1 MKEIKKF
8 SEQELREYVEEY
20 KSIKNSALRRY
31 RSRNEENKMGAY
43 REHLNA
49 KSMISNIRH
58 KLNHGDWLYD
68 DLPDGS
74 RIGFRKIVASGD
86 KSKIGKLVDGFGRI
100 VDETQTAS

>member
-8 SEQELREYVEEY
+8 SEQELRDYAEEY
-20 KSIKNSALRRY
+20 KQIKNAAWRRS
-31 RSRNEENKMGAY
+31 RSRNEENKMAAH
-43 REHLNA
+43 REYLDA

-74 RIGFRKIVASGD
+74 WIGFRKIVASGD
-86 KSKIGKLVDGFGRI
+86 KSRIGKLTDGFGRI

>member
-43 REHLNA
+43 REYLDA
-49 KSMISNIRH
+49 KSMISNIH
-58 KLNHGDWLYD
+58 YKLRHGDWLYD
-68 DLPDGS
+68 DLPNGS
-74 RIGFRKIVASGD
+74 SIGFRRIIASGD
-86 KSKIGKLVDGFGRI
+86 KSKIGKLVDMFGRI
-100 VDETQTAS
+100 VDETR

>member
-8 SEQELREYVEEY
+8 SEQELRDYLVEY
-20 KSIKNSALRRY
+20 KDIKNSTFRRY

-49 KSMISNIRH
+49 KSMISNIHH

-74 RIGFRKIVASGD
+74 RIGFRKIVAYGESP
-86 KSKIGKLVDGFGRI
+86 R
-100 VDETQTAS
+100 